1 MRSINRMNDYF
12 VRYLLGSVGNED
24 ILENIVNAVL
34 EDLGFE
40 TVHNLKIINPHN
52 LPENIN
58 LKESVLDVKALTTDN
73 RKVII
78 EIQLSGNI
86 DFLKRIYYYISKN
99 IVSEVEEKE
108 PYDIISE
115 VISINFVDFNMD
127 FNDKG
132 KPHRCFKLIDTENP
146 DIVLDMVQMHIVEV
160 PRFKKV
166 LYNTNIEDIKKNKIL
181 SWIEFFTAK
190 DLDKVKDKLKE
201 VNNIMPKVINKY
213 ERFISSEDEMQ
224 VYNARDAFLY
234 GQTLMLKREREEGIQ
249 EGVYNARD
257 AFLYGQTLMLKRERE
272 EGIQE
277 GRREEQIAIARSFK
291 NAGIDIKIISENTG
305 LSVEEINKL

>member
-1 MRSINRMNDYF
+1 
-12 VRYLLGSVGNED
+12 
-24 ILENIVNAVL
+24 
-34 EDLGFE
+34 
-40 TVHNLKIINPHN
+40 
-52 LPENIN
+52 
-58 LKESVLDVKALTTDN
+58 
-73 RKVII
+73 
-78 EIQLSGNI
+78 
-86 DFLKRIYYYISKN
+86 
-99 IVSEVEEKE
+99 
-108 PYDIISE
+108 
-115 VISINFVDFNMD
+115 MD

-166 LYNTNIEDIKKNKIL
+166 LYNTNIEDIKKKKIL
-181 SWIEFFTAK
+181 SWIEFFTSK

-213 ERFISSEDEMQ
+213 ERFISSEDEME

-249 EGVYNARD
+249 EG
-257 AFLYGQTLMLKRERE
+257 LERGIE
-272 EGIQE
+272 KGIQEGIEKGIQE

-305 LSVEEINKL
+305 LTIEEVLKL

>member
-1 MRSINRMNDYF
+1 MRNINRMNDYF

-58 LKESVLDVKALTTDN
+58 LKESVLDVKAITNDN

-86 DFLKRIYYYISKN
+86 DFLRRIYYYISNN

-127 FNDKG
+127 FYDEG
-132 KPHRCFKLIDTENP
+132 KAHRCFKLIDTENHS
-146 DIVLDMVQMHIVEV
+146 VSLDMMQMHIIEV
-160 PRFKKV
+160 PRFIKI
-166 LYNTNIEDIKKNKIL
+166 LNNANTDDIKKNKIL
-181 SWIEFFTAK
+181 SWIEFFTVK

-201 VNNIMPKVINKY
+201 VNDIMPKVIDKY
-213 ERFISSEDEMQ
+213 ERFISSKEEME

-234 GQTLMLKREREEGIQ
+234 GQTIMLKRERDEGI
-249 EGVYNARD
+249 R
-257 AFLYGQTLMLKRERE
+257 
-272 EGIQE
+272 EGI
-277 GRREEQIAIARSFK
+277 EQGKKEQQISIAKKLKES
-291 NAGIDIKIISENTG
+291 GIDIKIISENTD
-305 LSVEEINKL
+305 LSIEEIKKL

>member
-58 LKESVLDVKALTTDN
+58 LKESVLDVKAITNDN

-86 DFLKRIYYYISKN
+86 DFLRRIYYYISNN

-127 FNDKG
+127 FRDAG
-132 KPHRCFKLIDTENP
+132 KPHRCFKLIDTENH
-146 DIVLDMVQMHIVEV
+146 DIILDMIQMHIVEV
-160 PRFKKV
+160 PRFKKI
-166 LYNTNIEDIKKNKIL
+166 LYNTNIEDIKKKKIL
-181 SWIEFFTAK
+181 SWIEFFTVK

-201 VNNIMPKVINKY
+201 VNDIMPKVIDKY
-213 ERFISSEDEMQ
+213 ERFISSKEEME

-234 GQTLMLKREREEGIQ
+234 GQTIMLKRERDEGI
-249 EGVYNARD
+249 R
-257 AFLYGQTLMLKRERE
+257 
-272 EGIQE
+272 EGI
-277 GRREEQIAIARSFK
+277 EQGKKEQQISIAKKLKES
-291 NAGIDIKIISENTG
+291 GIDIKIISENTD
-305 LSVEEINKL
+305 LSIEEIKKL

>member
-40 TVHNLKIINPHN
+40 TVHNLQIINPHN

-58 LKESVLDVKALTTDN
+58 LKESVLDVKAVTKDK

-160 PRFKKV
+160 PRFIKV
-166 LYNTNIEDIKKNKIL
+166 VNNADIKYIKKNRIL

-190 DLDKVKDKLKE
+190 DLDKVKEKLKE

-234 GQTLMLKREREEGIQ
+234 GQTIMLKREREEGLQ
-249 EGVYNARD
+249 EGIEKG
-257 AFLYGQTLMLKRERE
+257 LQ
-272 EGIQE
+272 EGRIAGIEE

-305 LSVEEINKL
+305 LSIEEVLKL

>member
-1 MRSINRMNDYF
+1 MRNINRMNDYF

-40 TVHNLKIINPHN
+40 TVHNLQIINPHN

-58 LKESVLDVKALTTDN
+58 LKESVLDVKAITKDK

-86 DFLKRIYYYISKN
+86 DFLRRIYYYISRN

-127 FNDKG
+127 FGDAG

-160 PRFKKV
+160 PRFKKI
-166 LYNTNIEDIKKNKIL
+166 LNNANAEYIKRKKIL

-190 DLDKVKDKLKE
+190 DFDKVKEKLKE

-213 ERFISSEDEMQ
+213 ERFISNEDEME

-234 GQTLMLKREREEGIQ
+234 GQAIMLKREREEGLQ
-249 EGVYNARD
+249 EGI
-257 AFLYGQTLMLKRERE
+257 K
-272 EGIQE
+272 EGIERGMKRGLQE
-277 GRREEQIAIARSFK
+277 GRREEQINIARSLK
-291 NAGIDIKIISENTG
+291 NAGIDIKIISDNTG
-305 LSVEEINKL
+305 LSIEEVLKL